1 MMKNFKLFLL
11 SFLLVAGFMTSCT
24 NDEPVVQEPN
34 TEDSA
39 AITTSLS
46 ALSLQFNSQGDV
58 EPTANPSGNIVFD
71 FCFDFVYPLTL
82 SYNNGTTVTVESL
95 EDLVVILINSNSDL
109 FINGIAFPF
118 DVEAYDDDS
127 DAIVI
132 VTIND
137 EEEFID
143 LLEDCD
149 FDIDDDC
156 FECYEEDY
164 DPVCVEI
171 TDPNGE
177 TFFVTYPNECYALC
191 DGFTEDD
198 FSEDCENDYNNTGG
212 YECFTFN
219 FPLTI
224 ITDDGETITVNSQ
237 TELDTALYNSYYFD
251 FVYPFSVTD
260 DEGEV
265 EVIEDEEDFI
275 DLLEDCYDEY
285 DDDDCECYEVFDP
298 VCVEVETAS
307 GQVEIYTF
315 PNDCYALCE
324 GFDESDFID
333 CEDINNPGTCSEEDL
348 FAILTECDWYL
359 ITSLWDN
366 VQGQY
371 IEFYANGTLEVYNE
385 NGSEGIEGEWSLNS
399 NASTD
404 EVFVL
409 FGFGNTNTQLD
420 ELGLYDWTVVEC
432 NEQFI
437 ALASG
442 DEFVLLERDCE

>member
-24 NDEPVVQEPN
+24 NDEPVIEEQN
-34 TEDSA
+34 TDESA

-46 ALSLQFNSQGDV
+46 ELSLQFNSQGDI
-58 EPTANPSGNIVFD
+58 EPSENPSGNIVFD

-82 SYNNGTTVTVESL
+82 SYNTGTTVTVESL
-95 EDLVVILINSNSDL
+95 EDLVVILINSNQDL

-118 DVEAYDDDS
+118 DVETYDDDS
-127 DAIVI
+127 DAIVV

-171 TDPNGE
+171 TGPNGE

-237 TELDTALYNSYYFD
+237 AELDTALYNNYYFD

-265 EVIEDEEDFI
+265 EVIEDELDFI
-275 DLLEDCYDEY
+275 DVLEDCYDEY
-285 DDDDCECYEVFDP
+285 DDNDCDCTDEFAP
-298 VCVEVETAS
+298 VCVETVTAN
-307 GQVEIYTF
+307 GFAEIFVF
-315 PNDCYALCE
+315 PNACIAICE
-324 GFDESDFID
+324 GFSEADFID
-333 CEDINNPGTCSEEDL
+333 CENNNTSGCTEEDYL
-348 FAILTECDWYL
+348 ANLLGCNHFAYFLNND
-359 ITSLWDN
+359 
-366 VQGQY
+366 G
-371 IEFYANGTLEVYNE
+371 NGTAYAVDFFEDGTLVIYTEDESYIT
-385 NGSEGIEGEWSLNS
+385 EGVWEFGEETAN
-399 NASTD
+399 D
-404 EVFVL
+404 FVTIVIDAEDDD
-409 FGFGNTNTQLD
+409 FDDIWGITGC
-420 ELGLYDWTVVEC
+420 E
-432 NEQFI
+432 
-437 ALASG
+437 S
-442 DEFVLLERDCE
+442 EFVYMFSATQSFVIDVICE